1 MFRLLLKRDSKT
13 SQNVFERKTAVHLL
27 LFTEYASRSEQA
39 VTCFPPLLFS
49 YAKFDV
55 PHTQQTMVYVYVY
68 VIMYMC
74 MYMCKVYSHAYAYV
88 YVYVYMY
95 VHVHVH
101 VSVCVCIY
109 M

>member
-1 MFRLLLKRDSKT
+1 MFKLLLKRDSKT

-55 PHTQQTMVYVYVY
+55 PHTTNDGIRICICKYVYVYVY
-68 VIMYMC
+68 V
-74 MYMCKVYSHAYAYV
+74 
-88 YVYVYMY
+88 
-95 VHVHVH
+95 
-101 VSVCVCIY
+101 
-109 M
+109 